1 MASST
6 DNPIIPFTS
15 VAPGEEDLEVWQR
28 ASVVQSFNHGSRQ
41 AIPLAAQQIDVAHRV
56 IAIHDLKVERVLDL
70 GSGDGYAAAQ
80 IVERHPVNH
89 VVLVDFSKPMLE
101 EAKTHFAGAP
111 FPVAFVEGD
120 LRSDDWVAEVTEK
133 RPYDLV
139 ISRYAL
145 HHVADERKEKL
156 YREVFAFLRPG
167 GVFLNIEHVA
177 SPTDSLHEAFERL
190 MIEGL
195 VRQQATEETR
205 QEIVTSFRARQD
217 KDVNI
222 LAPLD
227 VQLGWLREI
236 GFADVDVVFKLFELS
251 VFTGRKPE

>member
-1 MASST
+1 MTSQT
-6 DNPIIPFTS
+6 GNTITPFPA
-15 VAPGEEDLEVWQR
+15 VAPGEENLEVWQR
-28 ASVVQSFNHGSRQ
+28 ASVVQGFNHGSRQ
-41 AIPLAAQQIDVAHRV
+41 AIPLAAQQLDVANRV
-56 IAIHDLKVERVLDL
+56 IAIHNLKVERVLDL
-70 GSGDGYAAAQ
+70 ESGDGYAAAQ

-89 VVLVDFSKPMLE
+89 VVLVDFSKPMLD

-120 LRSDDWVAEVTEK
+120 LRTDDWIAEVSENG
-133 RPYDLV
+133 PYDLV
-139 ISRYAL
+139 ISRYAI
-145 HHVADERKEKL
+145 HHVADERKEEL
-156 YREVFAFLRPG
+156 YRKVFSFLRPG

-177 SPTDSLHEAFERL
+177 SPSDSLHEAFERL

-227 VQLGWLREI
+227 VQLGWLRAI
-236 GFADVDVVFKLFELS
+236 GFTDVDVVFKLFELA